1 MANGH
6 ADAWQYPLGMVADEA
21 ALIVS
26 RDNARIA
33 SEAIV
38 LKAAVSAVISDAGA
52 KHFNELVDSLMG
64 D

>member
-6 ADAWQYPLGMVADEA
+6 ADAWQYPLGMVSDEA
-21 ALIVS
+21 ALVVS

-38 LKAAVSAVISDAGA
+38 LKAAMSAVISDAGG